1 MIDEAAQEMA
11 GRAEQRAV
19 SSGYTARAVEAFGAS
34 EFERAE
40 QILLEQAQIDPD
52 NFVVHYNL
60 ACARAVLRKPDAAND
75 SLRRAVELGFANA
88 RHLRRDPYLRP
99 LHGTEAF
106 ESLLSNWSAVLDL
119 QRQARLRQAHSW
131 VRGGVVEIAADDL
144 RCDVVSSHD
153 ETETTRAVRE
163 MRRVADWAQPLFARD
178 APTAGPGAEPA
189 SESPYVVVAL
199 PDQQDFLKWAF
210 WTYGGH
216 ARRAF
221 SGIGGAYEHDDKRLV
236 AQDLGAT
243 LRHEFFHVLH
253 WRDMDRLGQVHPIW
267 IQEGLASLVEDMDPA
282 WLATRKPVLTQT
294 ETGGGVDPRLLR
306 ETGSDEPGE
315 IKPDRVTEQDRGY
328 RPVASWRTN
337 IVKRLARAGKLRSFA
352 ELAGLD
358 HKTFST
364 NRPLAT
370 YAQARTVLLYLHER
384 GVLTDWYWVYTSGG
398 EHGFTADPGGLAAME
413 AVLGDE
419 IGRIE
424 AQYLDWIRHD
434 LVEVPETGE
443 ELDAG
448 LGVDLEPGADG
459 GPTVTKLPAGAR
471 RRTGLRLRDVIT
483 AIDGRPVRDMKE
495 YVRVMSAYEPG
506 ERVTVS
512 YRRVNLH
519 GQSEAG
525 LVTGP

>member
-1 MIDEAAQEMA
+1 MIDEAAREMA

-19 SSGYTARAVEAFGAS
+19 SSGYTARAVEAFAAG
-34 EFERAE
+34 EFALAE
-40 QILLEQAQIDPD
+40 QILLEQAQIDPE

-60 ACARAVLRKPDAAND
+60 ACAHAVLRKPDAAND
-75 SLRRAVELGFANA
+75 ALRRAVELGFANA
-88 RHLRRDPYLRP
+88 GHLRRDPYLKP

-131 VRGGVVEIAADDL
+131 VRGDVVEIEAPDL
-144 RCDVVSSHD
+144 RCDVLSSHD

-163 MRRVADWAQPLFARD
+163 IHRVADWAQPLFARD
-178 APTAGPGAEPA
+178 EPA
-189 SESPYVVVAL
+189 PGVAAPAPYVVVAL
-199 PDQQDFLKWAF
+199 PDPQDFLKWAF

-253 WRDMDRLGQVHPIW
+253 WRDMDRLGQIHPIW
-267 IQEGLASLVEDMDPA
+267 IQEGLASLVEDMDPS
-282 WLATRKPVLTQT
+282 WLASRRPAVVQT
-294 ETGGGVDPRLLR
+294 ESGDGVDPRLLR
-306 ETGSDEPGE
+306 EAGSDEPEGT
-315 IKPDRVTEQDRGY
+315 KPERVTEQAGGY

-337 IVKRLARAGKLRSFA
+337 IVKRLARAGKLKSFE

-358 HKTFST
+358 HRTFST

-384 GVLTDWYWVYTSGG
+384 GVLEDWYRVYTSDG
-398 EHGFTADPGGLAAME
+398 EHGFDADPGGLAAME

-424 AQYLDWIRHD
+424 ARYLDWVKHD
-434 LVEVPETGE
+434 LVEVAETGG

-471 RRTGLRLRDVIT
+471 RRTGLRLRDVVT

-519 GQSEAG
+519 GQSEAV
-525 LVTGP
+525 LVAGP